1 MQRAS
6 TANARVPRLLSAN
19 AVSALL
25 LSLVMT
31 FDWSSAVQ
39 ADTIDRI
46 RSAGKVILGYREDA
60 RPFSFK
66 GEGEKPAGFSVEL
79 CQKITEQIK
88 TELAMP
94 GLVVEWS
101 PIKADDRIAA
111 IQQGQIDLMCGA
123 DTDTLSRRKDVS
135 FSIPIY
141 PSGVGAVLSVDA
153 PAGLHDVLEGVPSSS
168 PIWRGSPAR
177 ILEKST
183 FAVVGGTTTEKW
195 LAERI
200 QSFQISA
207 NVIPVESYAAGIAS
221 LRNGQADVFFGER
234 AIIAEAAG
242 DDITNRTLI
251 PLNRQFTNEPVALS
265 LALNSDNLRL
275 IVDRTLSRL
284 YPTRE
289 FQDLYN
295 KWFGAADVTTLLFYQ
310 LSALPE

>member
-6 TANARVPRLLSAN
+6 MANARVPRLLSA

-25 LSLVMT
+25 LSLVVT
-31 FDWSSAVQ
+31 FEWSSAVQ
-39 ADTIDRI
+39 ADTIDKI
-46 RSAGKVILGYREDA
+46 RSAGKIILGYREDA

-66 GEGEKPAGFSVEL
+66 GEDGAPAGFSVAL
-79 CQKITEQIK
+79 CQSIVEQIK
-88 TELAMP
+88 TELAIP

-111 IQQGQIDLMCGA
+111 IQQGRIDLMCGA

-141 PSGVGAVLSVDA
+141 PSGIGAVLSVDA
-153 PAGLHDVLEGVPSSS
+153 PAGLRDVLEGQPSSS

-177 ILEKST
+177 ILEQTT
-183 FAVVGGTTTEKW
+183 FAVVGGTTSEKW

-207 NVIPVESYAAGIAS
+207 NVVPVENYPAGIAS
-221 LRNGQADVFFGER
+221 LLDGEADVFFGER
-234 AIIAEAAG
+234 AIIVEASG
-242 DDITNRTLI
+242 DGIKNGSLI
-251 PLNRQFTNEPVALS
+251 PLDRQFTNEPIALS
-265 LALNSDNLRL
+265 LALDNDNFRL

-289 FQDLYN
+289 FHGLYN
-295 KWFGAADVTTLLFYQ
+295 KWFGTADVTTLLFYQ
-310 LSALPE
+310 FSTLPE